1 MSGCWVCIIML
12 ITSTVK
18 KKWFE
23 TQLKKK
29 EDICILLIVHLILFF
44 NLQLSDFK
52 CSCYKAIEL
61 LFIIL

>member
-1 MSGCWVCIIML
+1 MTSRVKKKTNIDIIKMSGCWVCIIML

-29 EDICILLIVHLILFF
+29 EDICYFVNNASHTFF
-44 NLQLSDFK
+44 LSPTF
-52 CSCYKAIEL
+52 
-61 LFIIL
+61 